1 MTIQDQTKLNKLTEA
16 MEKAA
21 DPDFKEIWRRN
32 IDYMRIKIDYVRIKH
47 VEESVRKEGTN

>member
-32 IDYMRIKIDYVRIKH
+32 IDYIRIKH
-47 VEESVRKEGTN
+47 VEESMRKEGL

>member
-16 MEKAA
+16 MEKAV
-21 DPDFKEIWRRN
+21 DPDFKKIWRRN

>member
-47 VEESVRKEGTN
+47 VEESMRKEGTN